1 MSTND
6 TLSRIENQIANHTV
20 LLYLKGTPDLPMCGY
35 SSRVVQILKG
45 LNTEYAFV
53 NILSEPEIRA
63 ALPGYANWPTFP
75 QLYVQGELMGGC
87 DIVSDLHEKGELK
100 SLLSAASALA
110 VTSPKVIVAPE

>member
-1 MSTND
+1 MSTNEI
-6 TLSRIENQIANHTV
+6 LSRIENQIANHMV

-35 SSRVVQILKG
+35 SSRVVQILNE

-75 QLYVQGELMGGC
+75 QLYIQGELMGGC

-100 SLLSAASALA
+100 SLLSAASALVSA
-110 VTSPKVIVAPE
+110 TPQVIMASE